1 MPTPQRLPIVGSD
14 DGVWGDIIRQYLMKE
29 HYNDDTDNPENGGH
43 HKITVRA
50 GTTAAGTAPIKLT
63 SGSLMTTPEA
73 GAIEFLSDKLYF
85 TQTTGTTRK
94 TIAAYDDS
102 SGATGDVY
110 YRDSGGHFVRLGIG
124 GSGDVLT
131 VSGGVPSWSAP
142 TGGST
147 YADNVFTIQ
156 DNGDNTKQ
164 LRFEASGISAGTTRT
179 LTAPDANT
187 TIVGTDA
194 TQTLSNKTLTSPVIN
209 NPQIPTSIYDTNWNQ
224 VIDLVG
230 IGSAV
235 NHYYLTN
242 QSTGNYPTIGVDGSD
257 SNIGM
262 TFAPKGSGTVR
273 VYAETGQTPTLDS
286 IAADGNGDLNLVTY
300 GTGKVKANSVEVA
313 TISGTQ
319 TLTNKTINASNNTLS
334 NIAVSHM
341 AASAVVTE
349 SEGISSND
357 NDTTIPTSAA
367 VKDYVDNNG
376 GSGVF
381 PDDVFKLQDDGDTS
395 KQLKFQL
402 SGITASNTRTLTV
415 PDAST
420 TIVGTDTTQ
429 TLTNKT
435 ISGSDN
441 TLSDISLSSLD
452 SAAYGTTPTAG
463 TLAEWDSDNNLAA
476 NAFIPGFTSVT
487 TAAGTTTLTAASAMN
502 TQFTG
507 STTQT
512 CVLPDAT
519 TLLVGRQFVI
529 TNRST
534 NSVQVNMNGGSAL
547 QTMVYTSQAT
557 FTLTNNSTAAGTWDT
572 VYMTTGGDTGTP
584 ASAVVATSENTTSTT
599 YADLTTTTDTVTV
612 TIGSSGMAQVF
623 IHSYVYVNT
632 PAQIYFTFA
641 MSGANTL
648 SASDTYAVMDLIPSA
663 GWFNRHG
670 SAFLLTGLNSGSTTF
685 KMKYKVQSGATGTFA
700 DRRISVVPI
709 NNTNQWGGPTNSIQ
723 GNYSSR
729 PSASAVATGSMFFC
743 TDSDAVYTSDGSNW
757 TKIRAAGLYNSNL
770 ADPPTFTAT
779 TTLGTSSIAADAD
792 GRVITAPTSG
802 GAYDIRGEYLTLS
815 PSSNYTAT
823 AHLDA
828 NLTTGN
834 ITTIGIFLRE
844 SSSGKIVMCGPT
856 HVNGSGWFYEV
867 AKYSSESTYNSRY
880 GTYAFTPVSLG
891 NNIYTGWPKWLR
903 IRDDGT
909 YRYFEAS
916 LNGFDWFSITST
928 TNISRTD
935 YITPNQIGW
944 FVQSSVSSYT
954 VKGRLRSFKVA

>member
-1 MPTPQRLPIVGSD
+1 MPTPQRLPIVNSD
-14 DGVWGDIIRQYLMKE
+14 DGVWGDILRQYLMKE
-29 HYNDDTDNPENGGH
+29 HYNDDTDNPVNGGH
-43 HKITVRA
+43 QKITVRA
-50 GTTAAGTAPIKLT
+50 GSTSAGTAPIKLT

-85 TQTTGTTRK
+85 TQTTGPTRK
-94 TIAAYDDS
+94 TIAAYDDT

-156 DNGDNTKQ
+156 DNVDNTKQ
-164 LRFEASGISAGTTRT
+164 LRFEASSISAGTTRT
-179 LTAPDANT
+179 LTAPNANT

-194 TQTLSNKTLTSPVIN
+194 TQTLSNKTLTSPIIN
-209 NPQIPTSIYDTNWNQ
+209 NPQIPTSIYDGNWNQ

-242 QSTGNYPTIGVDGSD
+242 QSAGNYPTIGVDGSD
-257 SNIGM
+257 TNIGM
-262 TFAPKGSGTVR
+262 TFAPKGSGSVR
-273 VYAETGQTPTLDS
+273 IYADTGQTPTIDS

-300 GTGKVKANSVEVA
+300 GTGKVKAGGVEVA
-313 TISGTQ
+313 TISGSQ

-376 GSGVF
+376 GGSGVYA
-381 PDDVFKLQDDGDTS
+381 DNVFKLQDDGDNT
-395 KQLKFQL
+395 KQMQFQL
-402 SGITASNTRTLTV
+402 SGITAGNTRILTV

-420 TIVGTDTTQ
+420 TLVGTGTTQ

-435 ISGSDN
+435 MQNMSAGSTPITSVANPSNQQD
-441 TLSDISLSSLD
+441 
-452 SAAYGTTPTAG
+452 AATKDYVDTVGG
-463 TLAEWDSDNNLAA
+463 YQ
-476 NAFIPGFTSVT
+476 SVT
-487 TAAGTTTLTAASAMN
+487 TAAGTTTLTVSSPMM

-512 CVLPDAT
+512 CVLPNAT
-519 TLLVGRQFVI
+519 TLSVGRKFVI
-529 TNRST
+529 SNRST
-534 NSVQVNMNGGSAL
+534 GSVQVNMNGGSAL
-547 QTMVYTSQAT
+547 QTLLSTSEAT
-557 FTLTNNSTAAGTWDT
+557 LTLTNNGTAAGTWDIKNL
-572 VYMTTGGDTGTP
+572 TTDGSTGNP
-584 ASAVVATSENTTSTT
+584 ATATVATSENTTSTT
-599 YADLTTTTDTVTV
+599 YTDLTTTTDTVTV
-612 TIGSSGMAQVF
+612 TIGSSGVAQVF
-623 IHSYVYVNT
+623 ISAYAYTSV
-632 PAQIYFTFA
+632 AGQIYFTFA

-648 SASDTYAVMDLIPSA
+648 SASDSYAVMDLIPSA
-663 GWFNRHG
+663 GWYNRHG
-670 SAFLLTGLNSGSTTF
+670 SSFLLTGLNSGSTTF
-685 KMKYKVQSGATGTFA
+685 KMKYKVQSGVTGTFA
-700 DRRISVVPI
+700 DRRISVIPL
-709 NNTNQWGGPTNSIQ
+709 NNTNLWAGPTNTIQ
-723 GNYSSR
+723 GNYSAR
-729 PSASAVATGSMFFC
+729 PSASAVASGAMFFC
-743 TDSDAVYTSDGSNW
+743 NDSDAVYTSDGSTW
-757 TKIRAAGLYNSNL
+757 TKIRANGFYNPNL
-770 ADPPTFTAT
+770 ADPPTFTG
-779 TTLGTSSIAADAD
+779 TLNSASIAADAD
-792 GRVITAPTSG
+792 GRVITVPT
-802 GAYDIRGEYLTLS
+802 ATNYYILGEYLTLS

-823 AHLDA
+823 AQLDA

-834 ITTIGIFLRE
+834 ITTVGLFLRE

-856 HVNGSGWFYEV
+856 YINSTGWFYEV
-867 AKYSSESTYNSRY
+867 AKYSSETTYNSRY
-880 GTYAFTPVSLG
+880 GTYSFTPVTLG
-891 NNIYTGWPKWLR
+891 STVYTGWPKWLR

-916 LNGFDWFSITST
+916 INGLDWFSITST
-928 TNISRTD
+928 TSISRTD

-944 FVQSSVSSYT
+944 FVQNSVSSYT
-954 VKGRLRSFKVA
+954 LKGRLRSFKVT